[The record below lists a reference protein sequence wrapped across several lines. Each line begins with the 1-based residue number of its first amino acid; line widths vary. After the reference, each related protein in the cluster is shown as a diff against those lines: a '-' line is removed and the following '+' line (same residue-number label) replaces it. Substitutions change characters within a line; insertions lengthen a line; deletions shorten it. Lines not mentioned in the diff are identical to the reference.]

1 MAVTLMWNGI
11 AWIDTQ
17 SHPVDEMQLLTTW
30 LRANVS
36 SGSSIAYAEG
46 VIQFAVEYE
55 GFQPVPLGFPR
66 NMVADGVRYF
76 VAIPKEVEGNY
87 AFVSPQSYQYFLDN
101 GRTVYQTSS
110 SGFAGNIVVTEPDNS
125 AAW

>member
-1 MAVTLMWNGI
+1 MA
-11 AWIDTQ
+11 
-17 SHPVDEMQLLTTW
+17 
-30 LRANVS
+30 
-36 SGSSIAYAEG
+36 
-46 VIQFAVEYE
+46 
-55 GFQPVPLGFPR
+55 
-66 NMVADGVRYF
+66 ADGVRYL

-110 SGFAGNIVVTEPDNS
+110 SDFAGNIVVTEPDNS